1 MATRRIRIVSLTPA
15 DLRAIDVPPGF
26 GAIVRSGDIR
36 DVLARVID
44 LGGAVTVASAEGVL
58 AGYATDLPFVPVFYQ
73 GRRVERPW
81 DDLPQARELGSIEV
95 APQFRHAR
103 VAEAL
108 LATMVANGRLDDRIV
123 IGEALASHWDL
134 RGSGLAVWDYRTAL
148 LRLFQRA
155 GFERFETSQP
165 ETALDPVSFLIARIG
180 SRTSP
185 QSQAAFLA
193 RLR

>member
-1 MATRRIRIVSLTPA
+1 MATRRIRIVSVAAA
-15 DLRAIDVPPGF
+15 DLRALDVPPGF
-26 GAIVRSGDIR
+26 GAIVRSADLR

-44 LGGAVTVASAEGVL
+44 LGGVVTAASAEGVL

-81 DDLPQARELGSIEV
+81 DDLPQAHEFGSIEV
-95 APQFRHAR
+95 APQFRR
-103 VAEAL
+103 TGLAEAL
-108 LATMVANGRLDDRIV
+108 IASMVANGRLDERIV

-148 LRLFQRA
+148 LRLFERA
-155 GFERFETSQP
+155 GFQRFDTSQP
-165 ETALDPVSFLIARIG
+165 ETALDPASFLIARIG
-180 SRTSP
+180 PRTSP